1 MKSIVCI
8 LFVLCGLYTN
18 AQTLDARKYT
28 FGSGEG
34 SASVCKQVGGVKIVG
49 KTDLFEGD
57 TLRLQAE
64 VACLEGVTYNVN
76 WFRQDGTN
84 LSKVSENYEV
94 QGVTQA
100 HAGGYYC
107 VVEDQLT
114 GQQTRSDV
122 VTVSILPN
130 GLSISKV
137 SLTEVR
143 LELCEGETN
152 ESLSVADITFNTERC
167 SDAVK
172 QKIINKEYTVSYTW
186 KRNGNIVG
194 TGEKMSFS
202 SITLAEAGQYICEV
216 EVQVGTAGNNS
227 NVAGTSGVCDVAV
240 ASAPRLSVFP
250 GETAT
255 VIFGHSTELKVSGA
269 QRYEWSTGSR
279 DSVLAVSPHVETVYR
294 VTGYNGGKCS
304 ASKEITVDVI
314 RLELNLG
321 GDRVIFKGETLE
333 MDIQTNADSVLWYKD
348 RDRMMVARMAAP
360 MPAAMRAARAS
371 GELVGKNTPVQL
383 SPDVTTTYRLE
394 VYFQGTMST
403 VPFTVTVK
411 DGYAGGEGDGYAQN
425 CLPPRI
431 IAQSGPKDEAGC
443 ELQDVELFV
452 QPEGTELQLT
462 WEIFDRSAGKF
473 VDYAGAGNVTGLGL
487 NRLTFKGFEGAN
499 NGIYRCRVSNAC
511 GEVVSD
517 TFALN
522 NKRAPM
528 IIGRLN
534 DDQTL
539 CQDEGKTA
547 RLGIRVEPAKN
558 ITYEWFKAD
567 SVGNFQQLSDYTGN
581 YMELVLMPS
590 SDGIYKVR
598 TSNECG
604 IDSSQINLSVVTP
617 PIITSFSDKVYV
629 CEGGDTELYVEVD
642 GKGSFE
648 YTLVE
653 YDKYDYLQEI
663 DRKSGSP
670 LVVLNNVTEN
680 RIFRWIV
687 ENQGKK
693 CGSKQS
699 ELISVSVDRPLS
711 FYENIPQGWDTL
723 VCRGDKF
730 IKFVSVNQLQ
740 SSSPLKYTWL
750 KDNAELPGQTT
761 NVLIFDSLPADAG
774 GEYKVR
780 VQNKCPFIESNPF
793 TLRVNE
799 VPKVLSSPDVD
810 RTYCEG
816 KALHLRVVASNEYKV
831 DSIRWYLN
839 DYKLIDERNHVK
851 GAGTTDLTADTMDNG
866 HAGVYVARL
875 YNICGFSES
884 TPATVNLLQ
893 KAVFD
898 FKLENYDTLLC
909 TPEYLEVTATGPD
922 LRYKWLYNGKPIL
935 DEFGREV
942 ASSITNALKMS
953 DVPGWDKS
961 GNYNCLVQNSCGDE
975 LSKANLTFSVTAP
988 FNLGG
993 ENVYCEGGDG
1003 VTLRLEGSL
1012 PHVIYELHEVGQD
1025 TALQTL
1031 YGDDVKRGDTLYFP
1045 YVKAGNYQVIAL
1057 DTMQCRTVMPNE
1069 VTVQED
1075 PWPRKFISSVAR
1087 PVCSEGGNGDIA
1099 LSGSEKYIEYFL
1111 CKRDENDPQGRW
1123 DTLQRIY
1130 PGTNKALLM
1139 KNITQGIYK
1148 VVARNPVSFCE
1159 VGMDEILDLRPHKL
1173 PSVGKLSVVDM
1184 NDIHCIG
1191 TKSDV
1196 KLMYDHFQ
1204 PGYTYTLKRNGVL
1217 TDKVKKYYPAVFE
1230 EVEVGQ
1236 YCVTITDTA
1245 GCSFDVG
1252 NVRVF
1257 GQQAPRIVNLN
1268 GQGGIFCPE
1277 SASPRFIELDNTQAG
1292 VVYSLYRDWSE
1303 VNTVHILD
1311 TMSRYGGAMTLEVPT
1326 KEGTYYVM
1334 ATDTTPKHC
1343 SVRMNGEVTLKASRF
1358 DLNLPGGG
1366 VVKVF
1371 DESQQTLTVSAHDAV
1386 GKVDYYWRPIENLAS
1401 NNNNSP
1407 SVTTI
1412 PVTEPLLYIV
1422 TGTDEMGCSVERD
1435 VKVEPYGC
1443 AFKGAI
1449 LDSEGNVAENEQVCR
1464 GDAIYLKSRFQC
1476 GGGLTAYYLHYR
1488 SEYRTYVNSVYETV
1502 GYWVNVPYYTTR
1514 FFPYITSYE
1523 WYDDNGRIA
1532 SGDEVSSIHYV
1543 KKESGWVY
1551 CKMTN
1556 GPRHYGRVTGTGY
1569 HHLSWDPVQTRTY
1582 KVWVELQQSPKIFHV
1597 EDPGLR
1603 EVVLNAEELIQ
1614 LNQSEHVV
1622 SYHLEYNGGDGFKE
1636 VKDTEMDGNGGN
1648 LDFYISGDRM
1658 QWGYYRVV
1666 GEYQN
1671 EGELGLKCVRE
1682 MNGRVEIRRRG
1693 FQERL
1698 EIERP
1703 MCIGDST
1710 ADLRITTS
1718 SKDVIYHICREEG
1731 NNRWDT
1737 LSTWYRG
1744 TGEAIIIKDV
1754 PKGVYHA
1761 VASVD
1766 YVDNVLD
1773 GEVEVKEEPLPDIV
1787 DFRFMDNDSINC
1799 WGENPRVI
1807 IRMDDYQLGYTY
1819 SLIKNG
1825 EDLNEERRTSPV
1837 MWLGVLDGEYQVK
1850 ITNEAGCSVLSP
1862 KHTVEEVTPP
1872 VIQRLIGD
1880 ERPFCDPREEG
1891 ERILT
1896 LGASEEGVLYS
1907 FRWRSDEE
1915 VFKDTLGNG
1924 GQIKLSVPL
1933 VDREYYVVATD
1944 TLTGCAREMD
1954 NDVYIQLSPLAVT
1967 ADKAIV
1973 TTTCGTPAQ
1982 LRITVKGATP
1992 PLKIEWNNEEFLAA
2006 GQKNEQNPY
2015 TIPLLD
2021 QSKRF
2026 RVTVTDSL
2034 GCIRETEVLAECV
2047 PEEEIPPRPEPGDSE
2062 DLPDGT
2068 GGPLLAWIHDGA
2080 CISAV
2085 GDTVYATEGAS
2096 LGFCAYATGGL
2107 GKYSFRWSDSYGLL
2121 SDARSFKG
2129 WRPSESGYLYL
2140 EIMTPD
2146 GQVATDRVW
2155 IAYNG
2160 DELLPP
2166 MPPDF
2171 PYVPCPVAPDKPKP
2185 LQIDIMDGYCNE
2197 ELDTLVLCQGK
2208 IMSLCANAVGGCG
2221 NYSVRWFDDVRTL
2234 GIGRGLRYAKAES
2247 GYVYLEITSD
2257 GDNQTALDTIWIS
2270 VGKTPLRHR
2279 IADGGLRCIL
2289 PEDYVEVTVDGS
2301 ESDAVYQLEHSLTN
2315 LAFEPVQTK
2324 NGTDGALT
2332 FYMDDAAYGFYRVTA
2347 SFPGELGC
2355 SSVMF
2360 DEIEVRRSPRAFNIS
2375 GGWEYCEGSPIEGTV
2390 WVDTTEVAAEYS
2402 LYRGNTKVETL
2413 DGTDDSLGFTG
2424 YYTAGRYYVEARIGQ
2439 CVTDMNGEVEVKVVP
2454 RPQLGT
2460 ITPSGIVCQT
2470 SGPWEIG
2477 ISASQPGHRYYL
2489 KRELYNTEMERWGDD
2504 SVRGVAPGGLTF
2516 GTYQEEGDYYVVAVH
2531 EEKGC
2536 EFAFEG
2542 PKIRYSEPR
2551 PIRWSV
2557 DKCITE
2563 RTVVDEEEH
2572 MRVKYDT
2579 VYRYTKNGREV
2590 WVYRDTVRWTTQTSH
2605 RVWDKR
2611 EITLIDVDTLLNYWL
2626 SYNGGTPGLVNIY
2639 PGNVVLEDMPNGSYC
2654 ITAEDPETSC
2664 RTEELCDFMS
2674 TMVTGYVDDTLFTCG
2689 GDVEIP
2695 VHDADPDAEYHL
2707 CFDWDEYG
2715 EMPLETCRY
2724 PNAVFRP
2731 GALDPGVYRFIKKKL
2746 PDPAYPN
2753 DVCEEHHIFE
2763 IVTGNPPFAVK
2774 VIPDLQGDDL
2784 YRMCPWDVCE
2794 IGLEEME
2801 AGVTYSLEFTAN
2813 GETKTLS
2820 RLDQETNRKVVAWDT
2835 VWDMNYREVQIN
2847 GGPGWTLMAD
2857 STMRL
2862 VPARYEDVTSFGKY
2876 SAEGWYEVVADNGC
2890 RRSISRFGIIHTD
2903 PPQQRQVY
2911 GDEKCVHGLTD
2922 SIRIFLSQRDQH
2934 ISYYLYLED
2943 QKVDSILYTA
2953 PDSVTSFNYQYA
2965 IGCYYVW
2972 AETNSPTCRTKL
2984 DRTVCMNYPPSKY
2997 SLELAGQTKVLCREA
3012 DSIPIY
3018 MMHTDIGVHYQVEW
3032 NNRKIGQPVEGTG
3045 DYLLIG
3051 SAREPGD
3058 YTVVAWVGNCEERMT
3073 GILTVR
3079 PGKAPEILLPDTMR
3093 YCQGAGGIEVE
3104 MPAPTSDTLRYSL
3117 WNSKTNELL
3126 EQRDGDPFGGAFTFS
3141 GKHMLDSI
3149 WVSVEDLRGGC
3160 SDMKTVRLIEDTLP
3174 LQFRLM
3180 NENNGFL
3187 CPDSK
3192 TNMYVDGSEAGVE
3205 YRLYKLES
3213 GQLMGTGTG
3222 VNGREV
3228 KLADVG
3234 DVASYHAVAVLLK
3247 NESCQTPMLDT
3258 IELKPAPEIQEYEL
3272 ETVNKYYCYVA
3283 DPSGKVALPSS
3294 QVGIRYELLK
3304 DGVSLGRA
3312 FIGDGNPLEWNS
3324 LEGKSC
3330 DSINTVDEFP
3340 DEMGWSDGR
3349 RYTVQ
3354 AIDPATGCKR
3364 MMQGEGLIIME
3375 KDPRLISFYPTI
3387 EQNVC
3392 VGEPLSANVPV
3403 ALGCNLTYVLEKDG
3417 AEIYRGEQPV
3427 YDIAA
3432 MTDADYGVYHWVV
3445 TNSCGSDH
3453 TADEFLVSPRD
3464 EVKLKNKMK
3473 NASFCGKGE
3482 GEKVTLVSGFENALY
3497 TEWYK
3502 LGDETV
3508 LSTAQ
3513 ILVLNSKEEIGT
3525 YVCKAWNECSKDRPL
3540 TDTVE
3545 VTFGTPQL
3553 NIQLRRDTLC
3563 VGEEI
3568 IYGVE
3573 TDATVR
3579 WFKGDKDLG
3588 RTGRRLVLNNVVR
3601 SDEGVYSIS
3610 AKNLCGE
3617 TFVDVGM
3624 LAVDDTIHI
3633 TDVSQDVV
3641 LCLGYST
3648 NLFIKADTNTPNNRI
3663 TYRWYHD
3670 KDLISTNENCPVG
3683 PFRDRLQQSYTVWY
3697 NNACTD
3703 EQKQNYHTVQIDIP
3717 QPITYDVPRTLI
3729 QFCAN
3734 CIDDTV
3740 LRLNTD
3746 PGMLAKYEWY
3756 YRANEQDTMRTLQE
3770 SKADTLSIKMCTR
3783 NSGFYYCHIRNACD
3797 QKTVPTS
3804 WIKIDSIPEILSEW
3818 PSVDTICKAAPH
3830 TIVLKTTGGN
3840 MTYRLHILY
3849 PDGKYWV
3856 EEASYT
3862 TYESEYKFK
3871 IPNVADNWDGA
3882 KLWCDVLNSCDTLT
3896 TDTMTLR
3903 IKPLPTLDITP
3914 LNGVAC
3920 GSDGID
3926 MILTLN
3932 GGVAPWEYG
3941 YRLNGSEELHKE
3953 IDIMQFTDTLHVD
3966 SSGVYEFVYM
3976 QDGNGCSIPEFYTKA
3991 IMTVPTLSTIDLVCD
4006 QTMVCRRDTVKL
4018 GVKITGGEG
4027 PWRFKLHEY
4036 EKYLGSNKTTTD
4048 YLIYSRDTVLDL
4060 VYLQLGHY
4068 IYNVEPGS
4076 FFDDYNA
4083 MGCEGNIGSKAEV
4096 EIQSGGIINWNI
4108 LKDQDRT
4115 VGGCVQTIDLFKMY
4129 DPDNKDGK
4137 FYVTGAD
4144 GKAKEISLGAWV
4156 SPEPGC
4162 YDVEYVYIADN
4173 GCPASLSPATQQ
4185 LCVDSLPQAD
4195 LHASE
4200 HDICIG
4206 QGTARMYFDLKGTAP
4221 FTFNFTVYRYDFDGK
4236 LLGRPT
4242 YVLNKESKDGNYS
4255 VAASAADSLHMYVH
4269 ELTYLRD
4276 AHGCP
4281 WANKSPLRDTVLYHR
4296 PPSFELAVGYHD
4308 VWYPNGGEI
4317 YIQQGDS
4324 VSVACRLTQD
4334 TLAVPWRVSWEN
4346 LDIHETG
4353 SVDLQHAR
4361 DTFKFGDAGFY
4372 DVRAQN
4378 AFYCQ
4383 SMFGSTMNL
4392 VMLDTGYVTVSKL
4405 YLEGPLVASSSQMK
4419 SSIKDYLPTYGKAL
4433 PNVSKAIIDWV
4444 YVELWHSLDDVGP
4457 ASIDTCLLLA
4467 DGTLVDRDGK
4477 QALAVPGV
4485 VPVDG
4490 RDLRFHLVFRHRNHL
4505 PIATEPIAF
4514 GATSNQATNIDISK
4528 GDVVYVGSENPNLA
4542 TSNALGLHMSQVK
4555 LGNGTTV
4562 WAMSAG
4568 EVNENQTVTV
4578 FDPNVIA
4585 KEMMAT
4591 GGTMTYELLLYDLNF
4606 NGKIEWGDSNS
4617 SAVSRLDWEK
4627 AYRNRN
4633 KFTEAPV
4640 PLE

>member
-8 LFVLCGLYTN
+8 WLVLCGLCTT
-18 AQTLDARKYT
+18 AQTLDVRKYT

-34 SASVCKQVGGVKIVG
+34 SASVCKQVSGVKIVG
-49 KTDLFEGD
+49 QTELFEGE

-64 VACLEGVTYNVN
+64 VACLEGVTYKVK
-76 WFRQDGTN
+76 WFREDGTD
-84 LSKVSENYEV
+84 LSKETEIYEV
-94 QGVTQA
+94 AGVVKSY
-100 HAGGYYC
+100 AGGYYC

-130 GLSISKV
+130 GLSITGV
-137 SLTEVR
+137 SLSLTS
-143 LELCEGETN
+143 LELCAGETD
-152 ESLSVADITFNTERC
+152 ESLSVTGITFNTERC
-167 SDAVK
+167 SDALK
-172 QKIINKEYTVSYTW
+172 QQVANKEYTVSYAW
-186 KRNGNIVG
+186 KRNGNTVG

-202 SITLAEAGQYICEV
+202 RVTAAEAGEYTCEV
-216 EVQVGTAGNNS
+216 EVRVGAASTLTI
-227 NVAGTSGVCDVAV
+227 VSGVSDGCEVTV
-240 ASAPRLSVFP
+240 LPVPQLQVFP

-255 VIFGHSTELKVSGA
+255 VILGHSTELKVSGA
-269 QRYEWSTGSR
+269 QSYEWNTGSR
-279 DSVLAVSPHVETVYR
+279 DSVVSVSPNVQTVYQ

-304 ASKEITVDVI
+304 TSKEIVVDVI

-333 MDIQTNADSVLWYKD
+333 MDIQTNADSILWYKD
-348 RDRMMVARMAAP
+348 REGAIVARVSSP
-360 MPAAMRAARAS
+360 MRSVVRAS
-371 GELVGKNTPVQL
+371 AELVGKNTPVQL
-383 SPDVTTTYRLE
+383 SPEVTTTYRLE
-394 VYFQGTMST
+394 VYFQGSMST

-411 DGYAGGEGDGYAQN
+411 SGYSGGEGDGYAQN
-425 CLPPRI
+425 CLSPRI
-431 IAQSGPKDEAGC
+431 LAQSGPKDEAGC

-452 QPEGTELQLT
+452 QPEGTDLQLT
-462 WEIFDRSAGKF
+462 WEIFDRNAGGF
-473 VDYAGAGNVTGLGL
+473 TPYAGAANVTGLGL
-487 NRLTFKGFEGAN
+487 NRLTFNGFEASN
-499 NGIYRCRVSNAC
+499 NGIYRCRVSNTC

-547 RLGIRVEPAKN
+547 LLGIRVEPVKDM
-558 ITYEWFKAD
+558 TYQWFKAD
-567 SVGNFQQLSDYTGN
+567 DAGNFQELVDYTGN
-581 YMELVLMPS
+581 YIELALTPS

-598 TSNECG
+598 TTNACG
-604 IDSSQINLSVVTP
+604 VDSSQINLSVVTP
-617 PIITSFSDKVYV
+617 PTITDFNDKVYV
-629 CEGGDTELYVEVD
+629 CEGGDTELYVKVD

-653 YDKYDYLQEI
+653 LDKYDYLTEI
-663 DRKSGSP
+663 DRMKGSP
-670 LVVLNNVTEN
+670 LVALTNVKEH
-680 RIFRWIV
+680 RMFKWII

-693 CGSKQS
+693 CGRMES
-699 ELISVSVDRPLS
+699 ELISVLVDRPLS
-711 FYENIPQGWDTL
+711 FFENIPQGWDTL

-730 IKFVSVNQLQ
+730 IKFVSINQLEA
-740 SSSPLKYTWL
+740 SSPLKYTWW
-750 KDNAELPGQTT
+750 KDNYTELLDQTSNALT
-761 NVLIFDSLPADAG
+761 FDALPADAG

-780 VQNKCPFIESNPF
+780 VQNMCPPIESNSF

-816 KALHLRVVASNEYKV
+816 KPLHLRVVASDEYKV

-851 GAGTTDLTADTMDNG
+851 GANSTDLTADTMDNG

-875 YNICGFSES
+875 YNICGYSES

-898 FKLENYDTLLC
+898 FKLENYDSLMC
-909 TPEYLEVTATGPD
+909 TPEYLEVTASGPD

-942 ASSITNALKMS
+942 ASSLTNALKMS

-975 LSKANLTFSVTAP
+975 LSKADLTFSVTAP
-988 FNLGG
+988 FNLAG

-1012 PHVIYELHEVGQD
+1012 PHVIYELHEMGQD

-1045 YVKAGNYQVIAL
+1045 YVKAGNYHVIAL
-1057 DTMQCRTVMPNE
+1057 DTMQCRTEMPNE
-1069 VTVQED
+1069 VLVQED
-1075 PWPRKFISSVAR
+1075 PWPRKFVSSVAR
-1087 PVCSEGGNGDIA
+1087 AVCSEGGNGDIA

-1111 CKRDENDPQGRW
+1111 CRRDENDPQGRW
-1123 DTLQRIY
+1123 DTLKRIY
-1130 PGTNKALLM
+1130 PGTNQPLLM

-1148 VVARNPVSFCE
+1148 VVARNPVSLCE
-1159 VGMDEILDLRPHKL
+1159 VGMDEILDMRPHKL
-1173 PSVGKLSVVDM
+1173 PSIGKLSVVDM

-1196 KLMYDHFQ
+1196 KLVYDHFQ

-1217 TDKVKKYYPAVFE
+1217 TDKVKKYYPAIFE

-1257 GQQAPRIVNLN
+1257 GQQAPRVVNLN
-1268 GQGGIFCPE
+1268 GEGGIFCPE
-1277 SASPRFIELDNTQAG
+1277 SAAPRFIELDNTQAG

-1303 VNTVHILD
+1303 QNTVHILD
-1311 TMSRYGGAMTLEVPT
+1311 TTSRYGGAMTLEVPT
-1326 KEGTYYVM
+1326 KEGTYYVI

-1358 DLNLPGGG
+1358 DLNLPGNG

-1386 GKVDYYWRPIENLAS
+1386 GKVDYFWRPIENLS
-1401 NNNNSP
+1401 SKNNNSA

-1412 PVTEPLLYIV
+1412 PVTEPLLLIV

-1464 GDAIYLKSRFQC
+1464 GDAIYLNSRFQC

-1488 SEYRTYVNSVYETV
+1488 SEYRTYTNSVYETE
-1502 GYWVNVPYYTTR
+1502 GYWVNVPYYTTS

-1523 WYDDNGRIA
+1523 WYDDNGMIA
-1532 SGDEVSSIHYV
+1532 SGDGVSSINYV

-1569 HHLSWDPVQTRTY
+1569 HHLSWDPVQVRTY

-1622 SYHLEYNGGDGFKE
+1622 SYHLEYSDGKGFKE
-1636 VKDTEMDGNGGN
+1636 VKDTEIDGNGGN

-1666 GEYQN
+1666 GVYQN

-1698 EIERP
+1698 ELERP

-1718 SKDVIYHICREEG
+1718 SKDVIYHICRERG
-1731 NNRWDT
+1731 NNLWDT

-1773 GEVEVKEEPLPDIV
+1773 GEIEVKEEALPDIA

-1799 WGENPRVI
+1799 WGEDPRVI

-1819 SLIKNG
+1819 SLIRDG
-1825 EDLNEERRTSPV
+1825 EDLEEERRTSPV

-1862 KHTVEEVTPP
+1862 KHTVEEATPP

-1896 LGASEEGVLYS
+1896 LGDSQEGVLYS
-1907 FRWRSDEE
+1907 FRWRSEEEEFE
-1915 VFKDTLGNG
+1915 VFKDTLGGG

-1933 VDREYYVVATD
+1933 VDREYYVLATD
-1944 TLTGCAREMD
+1944 TLTGCSREMD
-1954 NDVYIQLSPLAVT
+1954 NDVHIQLSPLAVT
-1967 ADKAIV
+1967 ADKPIV
-1973 TTTCGTPAQ
+1973 TTECGTPAQ
-1982 LRITVKGATP
+1982 LLITVEGATP
-1992 PLKIEWNNEEFLAA
+1992 PVQIEWNNEAFLAA
-2006 GQKNEQNPY
+2006 GQKNKQNPY
-2015 TIPLLD
+2015 TIPLEE

-2034 GCIRETEVLAECV
+2034 GCIRETEVLAECA
-2047 PEEEIPPRPEPGDSE
+2047 PEDE
-2062 DLPDGT
+2062 
-2068 GGPLLAWIHDGA
+2068 
-2080 CISAV
+2080 
-2085 GDTVYATEGAS
+2085 
-2096 LGFCAYATGGL
+2096 
-2107 GKYSFRWSDSYGLL
+2107 
-2121 SDARSFKG
+2121 
-2129 WRPSESGYLYL
+2129 
-2140 EIMTPD
+2140 TPD
-2146 GQVATDRVW
+2146 YPD
-2155 IAYNG
+2155 
-2160 DELLPP
+2160 DDPLPP
-2166 MPPDF
+2166 TPPDF
-2171 PYVPCPVAPDKPKP
+2171 PYVPCPDPPEQPKP
-2185 LQIDIMDGYCNE
+2185 LRIDIMDGYCNE
-2197 ELDTLVLCQGK
+2197 ELDTLLLCQGK
-2208 IMSLCANAVGGCG
+2208 MMSLCANAVGGCG
-2221 NYSVRWFDDVRTL
+2221 HYSVRWFDDVRTL
-2234 GIGRGLRYAKAES
+2234 GIERGLNYPKAES
-2247 GYVYLEITSD
+2247 GYVYLEITTD
-2257 GDNQTALDTIWIS
+2257 GDNQTALDTIWVS

-2279 IADGGLRCIL
+2279 ISDGGLRCVL
-2289 PEDYVEVTVDGS
+2289 PEEYVEVTVDGS
-2301 ESDAVYQLEHSLTN
+2301 ESGAVYQLEYSPTN
-2315 LAFEPVQTK
+2315 LAFEPLQTL
-2324 NGTDGALT
+2324 NGTEGSLT
-2332 FYMDDAAYGFYRVTA
+2332 FYVDDAAYGFYRVTA

-2360 DEIEVRRSPRAFNIS
+2360 DDIEVRRAPRAFDIS
-2375 GGWEYCEGSPIEGTV
+2375 GGWEYCEGSPIEGTI
-2390 WVDTTEVAAEYS
+2390 WVDTTEMAAEYN
-2402 LYRGNTKVETL
+2402 LYCGNTKVETL

-2424 YYTAGRYYVEARIGQ
+2424 NYTAGRYYVDARIGQ
-2439 CVTDMNGEVEVKVVP
+2439 CVTDMNGEVEVKIVP
-2454 RPQLGT
+2454 KPLLGT
-2460 ITPSGIVCQT
+2460 ITPSGVLCQT

-2477 ISASQPGHRYYL
+2477 VSASEPGFRYYL
-2489 KRELYNTEMERWGDD
+2489 KREMYNMEMGRWEDD
-2504 SVRGVAPGGLTF
+2504 SVRGIPPGALTF
-2516 GTYQEEGDYYVVAVH
+2516 GTYQEEGDYYIMAVN
-2531 EEKGC
+2531 EKKGC
-2536 EFAFEG
+2536 EFTFEG
-2542 PKIRYSEPR
+2542 PKIRYNEPK
-2551 PIRWSV
+2551 PIHWQV

-2563 RTVVDEEEH
+2563 RTVVDEVEH
-2572 MRVKYDT
+2572 VTVKYDT
-2579 VYRYTKNGREV
+2579 IYRNSKNGREI

-2605 RVWDKR
+2605 RIWDKR
-2611 EITLIDVDTLLNYWL
+2611 DITLIDVDTSLNYWL
-2626 SYNGGTPGLVNIY
+2626 SYNGNTPGLLNVY
-2639 PGNVVLEDMPNGSYC
+2639 PGNVVLENMPNGAYC
-2654 ITAEDPETSC
+2654 VVAEDPKTTC
-2664 RTEELCDFMS
+2664 RTEELCDYVTS
-2674 TMVTGYVDDTLFTCG
+2674 MVSGYVDDTLYTCG
-2689 GDVEIP
+2689 EDVVVPIHDIDPEAMYYVGDAWGIL
-2695 VHDADPDAEYHL
+2695 DS
-2707 CFDWDEYG
+2707 
-2715 EMPLETCRY
+2715 CRY
-2724 PNAVFRP
+2724 PTEEFRLE
-2731 GALDPGVYRFIKKKL
+2731 GMSEGTYRFIKKKI
-2746 PDPAYPN
+2746 PDPAYPEVLCEDIQIF
-2753 DVCEEHHIFE
+2753 DVVAKNEPWWVDVYPALPEGE
-2763 IVTGNPPFAVK
+2763 
-2774 VIPDLQGDDL
+2774 L
-2784 YRMCPWDVCE
+2784 YRMCPWDECE
-2794 IGLEEME
+2794 IGLEDME
-2801 AGVTYSLEFTAN
+2801 AGVTYSLEFTSK
-2813 GETKTLS
+2813 GETRTLA
-2820 RLDQETNRKVVAWDT
+2820 RLNQENNRKVVSWDT
-2835 VWDMNYREVQIN
+2835 VWDLHYREVQIN
-2847 GGPGWTLMAD
+2847 GGPGWMLIAD
-2857 STMRL
+2857 STMRR
-2862 VPARYEDVTSFGKY
+2862 VPAEYEATTSFGKF
-2876 SAEGWYEVVADNGC
+2876 SAEGWYEIVADNGC
-2890 RRSISRFGIIHTD
+2890 RLPISRFGVIHTD
-2903 PPQQRQVY
+2903 PPMQRQVY

-2922 SIRIFLSQRDQH
+2922 SVKVFLSQRDEH
-2934 ISYYLYLED
+2934 ISYFLYLED
-2943 QKVDSILYTA
+2943 QKVDSIPYTE
-2953 PDSVTSFNYQYA
+2953 PDSVLSFNYQYA
-2965 IGCYYVW
+2965 VGCYYVW

-2984 DRTVCMNYPPSKY
+2984 DRTVCMNYPPATY
-2997 SLELAGQTKVLCREA
+2997 SLELAGETRVLCRET
-3012 DSIPIY
+3012 DVIPIY
-3018 MMHTDIGVHYQVEW
+3018 LMNTDIGVHYQVEW
-3032 NNRKIGQPVEGTG
+3032 NNRRIGDPVEGTG
-3045 DYLLIG
+3045 DYMLIG

-3058 YTVVAWVGNCEERMT
+3058 YTVVAWVGNCEERMS

-3079 PGKAPEILLPDTMR
+3079 QGKAPEIFLPDTMR
-3093 YCQGAGGIEVE
+3093 YCEGAGGITVE
-3104 MPAPTSDTLRYSL
+3104 MEAPTSDTLQYTL
-3117 WNSKTNELL
+3117 WNPKTDKMLD
-3126 EQRDGDPFGGAFTFS
+3126 QRNGDPFGGGFTFS
-3141 GKHMLDSI
+3141 GKYMLDTI
-3149 WVSVEDLRGGC
+3149 RVEVLDLHIGC
-3160 SDMKTVRLIEDTLP
+3160 SSMKDIRLIEDSLP

-3187 CPDSK
+3187 CPGTK
-3192 TNMYVDGSEAGVE
+3192 TNMYVDGSEDGVE

-3228 KLADVG
+3228 KLADIG
-3234 DVASYHAVAVLLK
+3234 DVASYRAVAVLLK

-3258 IELKPAPEIQEYEL
+3258 IELKPAPEIVEYEL
-3272 ETVNKYYCYVA
+3272 TTVTKYYCYVNN
-3283 DPSGKVALPSS
+3283 PSGKVELVNS
-3294 QVGIRYELLK
+3294 QVGIRYDLLK
-3304 DGVSLGRA
+3304 EGVPMGRA
-3312 FIGDGNPLEWNS
+3312 FIGDGNPLEWNG

-3330 DSINTVDEFP
+3330 DSINSVDEFP
-3340 DEMGWSDGR
+3340 DEMGWADGF

-3354 AIDPATGCKR
+3354 ATDPTTGCKQ

-3375 KDPRLISFYPTI
+3375 KDPRLTFFYPTH
-3387 EQNVC
+3387 EQNIC
-3392 VGEPLSANVPV
+3392 IGEPVYANVEG
-3403 ALGCNLTYVLEKDG
+3403 LGCNLTYILEKDG
-3417 AEIYRGEQPV
+3417 VEIYRGQEPK
-3427 YDIAA
+3427 YDIASV
-3432 MTDADYGVYHWVV
+3432 TDTDYGIYHWVV
-3445 TNSCGSDH
+3445 TNSCGEDH
-3453 TADEFLVSPRD
+3453 TADEYIVSPRA
-3464 EVKLKNKMK
+3464 EVRLRNKMK
-3473 NASFCGKGE
+3473 SVSFCGKGE

-3502 LGDETV
+3502 VGVEGV

-3513 ILVLNSKEEIGT
+3513 VLVLNSKEEIGT
-3525 YVCKAWNECSKDRPL
+3525 YVCKAWNECNKDRPL

-3545 VTFGTPQL
+3545 VTYGPPQL

-3563 VGEEI
+3563 VGTPI
-3568 IYGVE
+3568 NYGVE
-3573 TDATVR
+3573 TDATVS
-3579 WFKGDKDLG
+3579 WLKGDKELG
-3588 RTGRRLVLNNVVR
+3588 RTGRRLAISNVSR
-3601 SDEGVYSIS
+3601 ADEGVYSIK
-3610 AKNLCGE
+3610 AENLCGT
-3617 TFVDVGM
+3617 TFAEVGM

-3633 TDVSQDVV
+3633 LDVSQDVIM
-3641 LCLGYST
+3641 CLGNST
-3648 NLFIKADTNTPNNRI
+3648 NLFIKTDTNTPHDRI
-3663 TYRWYHD
+3663 QYKWYHNNE
-3670 KDLISTNENCPVG
+3670 LIATGENCPIG
-3683 PFRDRLQQSYTVWY
+3683 PFHQRTQQSYTVY
-3697 NNACTD
+3697 YTNACAKR
-3703 EQKQNYHTVQIDIP
+3703 QQQQQMGHTVQINIP
-3717 QPITYDVPRTLI
+3717 QPITYDVPRSLI

-3746 PGMLAKYEWY
+3746 PGMLAQYEWY
-3756 YRANEQDTMRTLQE
+3756 YRANEQDTMRTLQD

-3783 NSGFYYCHIRNACD
+3783 NSGFYYCRIHNACD
-3797 QKTVPTS
+3797 QQTVPTS
-3804 WIKIDSIPEILSEW
+3804 WVKIDSVPGILSDW
-3818 PSVDTICKAAPH
+3818 PKVDTICKAAPH
-3830 TIVLKTTGGN
+3830 TISLKTTGGN

-3849 PDGKYWV
+3849 ADGQYWV
-3856 EEASYT
+3856 EEASFT
-3862 TYESEYKFK
+3862 TFESEYQFK
-3871 IPNVADNWDGA
+3871 IPNVADNWNGA
-3882 KLWCDVLNSCDTLT
+3882 KLWCEVLNSCDTLT
-3896 TDTMTLR
+3896 TDTMTLF

-3920 GSDGID
+3920 GAEGID

-3941 YRLNGSEELHKE
+3941 YKLNGSELQKKV
-3953 IDIMQFTDTLHVD
+3953 DIMQNTDTLHVD

-3991 IMTVPTLSTIDLVCD
+3991 TMTVPSLSTIDLSCE

-4018 GVKITGGEG
+4018 AVKITGGEG
-4027 PWRFKLHEY
+4027 PWHFMLNEY
-4036 EKYLGSNKTTTD
+4036 EANTGSSKQTEYMT
-4048 YLIYSRDTVLDL
+4048 YSRDTVLDL

-4068 IYNVEPGS
+4068 IYHIEPNS
-4076 FFDDYNA
+4076 FVDDYNSL
-4083 MGCEGNIGSKAEV
+4083 GCEGNIGSAAQV
-4096 EIQSGGIINWNI
+4096 DIQSGGIINWKI

-4115 VGGCVQTIDLFKMY
+4115 VGACIPTIDLFKMY
-4129 DPDNKDGK
+4129 EPDNKDGK

-4144 GKAKEISLGAWV
+4144 GKAKEISLGAWA

-4185 LCVDSLPQAD
+4185 LCVDSLPEAD

-4200 HDICIG
+4200 RNICIG

-4242 YVLNKESKDGNYS
+4242 YVLNKESKDGSYS
-4255 VAASAADSLHMYVH
+4255 VAAGAADSLHMYIY

-4296 PPSFELAVGYHD
+4296 SPSFELAVGYHD

-4334 TLAVPWRVSWEN
+4334 TLAVPWRVGWEN
-4346 LDIHETG
+4346 LDTYEQG
-4353 SVDLQHAR
+4353 FVELQHAR

-4405 YLEGPLVASSSQMK
+4405 YLEGPLVPSTGKMT
-4419 SSIKDYLPTYGKAL
+4419 SSIKGYLPTYGKAL
-4433 PNVSKAIIDWV
+4433 PNVSQSIIDWV
-4444 YVELWHSLDDVGP
+4444 YVELWHSLYDEGP

-4467 DGTLVDRDGK
+4467 DGTLVSRDGK
-4477 QALAVPGV
+4477 QALAVPAV

-4505 PIATEPIAF
+4505 PIATIPIAF
-4514 GATSNQATNIDISK
+4514 GATPNQATNIDISK
-4528 GDVVYVGSENPNLA
+4528 GDVVYVGPENPNLS
-4542 TSNALGLHMSQVK
+4542 TSNKLDLHMSQVK
-4555 LGNGTTV
+4555 LGSGTTV

-4568 EVNENQTVTV
+4568 EVNENQTVTI

-4585 KEMMAT
+4585 KEMQAT

-4617 SAVSRLDWEK
+4617 SAASRVDWEK
-4627 AYRNRN
+4627 AYKNRS
-4633 KFTEAPV
+4633 KFTEVPV
-4640 PLE
+4640 PLKAANP